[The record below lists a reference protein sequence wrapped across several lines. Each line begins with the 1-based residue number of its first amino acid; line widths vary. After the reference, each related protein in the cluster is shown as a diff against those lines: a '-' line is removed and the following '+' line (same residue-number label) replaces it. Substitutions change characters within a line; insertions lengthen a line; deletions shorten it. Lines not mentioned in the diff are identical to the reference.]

1 MSIFSQGTDAVNKKL
16 VVFTYVYSFVT
27 EAEKSQKNKD
37 SQPQLKNFNGSYI
50 KKAYIISR

>member
-1 MSIFSQGTDAVNKKL
+1 MSIPSQGNDTANKKL
-16 VVFTYVYSFVT
+16 VLFTYGYSFVT